1 MSRLPYQLLR
11 VMRYLRNFYIAT
23 FVGWLVW
30 IVFIDD
36 NNLLVV
42 WGNYQKMKDLEQD
55 KIYYQE
61 QVRLVKK
68 EKKEV
73 LGTPEMVEKW
83 AREKYLMRKPTEDVY
98 VIVDENGKSIEKAN
112 SQ

>member
-1 MSRLPYQLLR
+1 MAQLPYWLLR

-36 NNLLVV
+36 NNIFVV
-42 WGNYQKMKDLEQD
+42 LSNHQKMKDLEKD
-55 KIYYQE
+55 KLYYQE
-61 QVRLVKK
+61 QVRLVRK
-68 EKKEV
+68 ERQEV

-98 VIVDENGKSIEKAN
+98 VIVDENGKSIE
-112 SQ
+112 QRE

>member
-36 NNLLVV
+36 NNLFVV
-42 WGNYQKMKDLEQD
+42 LSNRQKMKDLEQD
-55 KIYYQE
+55 KI
-61 QVRLVKK
+61 
-68 EKKEV
+68 
-73 LGTPEMVEKW
+73 
-83 AREKYLMRKPTEDVY
+83 
-98 VIVDENGKSIEKAN
+98 
-112 SQ
+112 